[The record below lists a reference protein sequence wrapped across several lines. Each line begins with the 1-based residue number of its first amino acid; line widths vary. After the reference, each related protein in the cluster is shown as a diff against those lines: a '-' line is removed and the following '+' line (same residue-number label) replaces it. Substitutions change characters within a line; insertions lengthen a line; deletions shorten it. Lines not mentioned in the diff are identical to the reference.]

1 LDIVKQVKEPLYI
14 KIYLQGDLPAEFIRL
29 QQETQLL
36 EEFQAYNQNI
46 VFEFINPLENEDTS
60 MDNIKVVPKRIN
72 PVNITVDDKET
83 ISGHGLS
90 MGYSSIS
97 EQRSQYSTIE
107 KKNGATTEMVIGSV
121 QHLEYSISDA
131 LNKVTT
137 VKQKTVAVIKG
148 NGELQDVLMAKFLA
162 NKRKLPHRTF
172 YVRFSQRSYR

>member
-1 LDIVKQVKEPLYI
+1 
-14 KIYLQGDLPAEFIRL
+14 LPAEFIRL
-29 QQETQLL
+29 QETQQLL

-60 MDNIKVVPKRIN
+60 MDNIKELYRKGLT

-107 KKNGATTEMVIGSV
+107 KIEWGLRPLKW
-121 QHLEYSISDA
+121 
-131 LNKVTT
+131 
-137 VKQKTVAVIKG
+137 
-148 NGELQDVLMAKFLA
+148 
-162 NKRKLPHRTF
+162 
-172 YVRFSQRSYR
+172 